1 MAMKILSLSVASLFV
16 AAGLTA
22 CSSTPAPAEGLHV
35 VATTTQV
42 TEFTSTLVGE
52 TGEVTGLIGPNQS
65 AHSFDPSAQ
74 QLLALGEADAVVIN
88 GAGLEPWLDAA
99 LDASGFSGEIIDA
112 STGITLLQSG
122 ETSEDHA
129 AHSDEESHDHAEGE
143 EHAHTEG
150 EEGHEEHDHADGD
163 PHIWTSPANA
173 VVMVNNIEEGLL
185 ALPELDAATA
195 EEIRIHAEE
204 YETQLVA
211 LDEWAT
217 ASIDQ
222 VPAEQRLLVTNHD
235 AFTYFVDAYGLTFVG
250 SIIPG
255 FDDNA
260 EPSAAELDQLI
271 ADIKSSGAP
280 AIFSESSISPKLAET
295 IAAEAG
301 VKVYSGDQ
309 GLYSDSLGVAG
320 SSGETYI
327 KATIHNVTVLMES
340 WGYTP
345 LPLPSE
351 LS

>member
-129 AHSDEESHDHAEGE
+129 AHEEEGHE
-143 EHAHTEG
+143 EHAEG

-301 VKVYSGDQ
+301 VKVYSGDE

-351 LS
+351 LSS